1 MPYVTFI
8 TVLLLSVSAFVS
20 FYHQLQI
27 LQKNKYSI
35 SSYFKWLKDS
45 YTTQFALS
53 TLFYCVITVCI
64 TGGKLWL
71 SLILSLVLLAAR
83 IILIFVVHKNQSLG
97 FTARVKRLYVMAIII
112 LGVLI
117 MASAI
122 FQNATVSQIC
132 RMLCLLL
139 SVITPALATVV
150 MIVNRPIEKFL
161 KQKKDRT

>member
-20 FYHQLQI
+20 FYRQLQI

-35 SSYFKWLKDS
+35 SLYFKWLKDS

-71 SLILSLVLLAAR
+71 SLLLSLVLLAAR
-83 IILIFVVHKNQSLG
+83 IIMIFVAHKNQGLG
-97 FTARVKRLYVMAIII
+97 FTARVKRLYVTAIII